1 MADNTEKLLKEIAKS
16 TKIQSD
22 AMLKIARGTSHDI
35 SIGRTAES
43 RGKETRGGSHQS
55 SDGFMSRIIGD
66 EKQGKKQQREI
77 MNELKKPSST
87 FNKLL
92 ASFMDTLLGRMI
104 FIAKSNIEHYYQ
116 RLEGAISGLTNRI
129 FGQMLDDIRPFTE
142 AVRATAQFL
151 FRMLKPL
158 KEMLFSIVKFPIGMF
173 KGIFEG
179 MNKVSTFLQNKLSL
193 LIPKKEVKSPEVKE
207 LKKQTS
213 MSSKLLRT
221 QGKIIRWLTYIEKN
235 TAASASA
242 TGARGGIGAY
252 KSARTARWI
261 RNWGRNMVPPS
272 DGKGGG
278 LTSTAGKVAGGV
290 IGGVGSI
297 FGGVGSLLSGGLGI
311 FGSLIP
317 MLLKGV
323 LAVAGVSLLIGLW
336 KRFEETATGKK
347 VKAWVTDLWDT
358 TLLPFWRNTMRPELE
373 DFWNDFLWPAMK
385 KGAGEL
391 GSLMWKGFKTA
402 ATTAAESALP
412 TENVIPKTDD
422 ERVNT
427 LIKKGGLTTQNIKTL
442 LASNRVEEERK
453 RKIID
458 WKQMAKTLGWIA
470 GGVATATVAAATAP
484 VSIPAGVV
492 ALTGAGLGALASHV
506 NRKEGG
512 AVPIMAHEGE
522 YVIQKKAVDKYGLG
536 MMNAIN
542 NGLLQH
548 FNLGGQVEQWRPLV
562 SRYWSDRNDIETA
575 LHIIQAES
583 TGIPQKGKKS
593 NDYGLFQINKIHGP
607 DLINAGILNE
617 GENVS
622 ALTYDNERNAKAAR
636 WLYDHKGGWQPWFMS
651 YHNWGRSLGF
661 TPAKFDVAKAAIDRA
676 KHGATGT
683 MSFGLGTPKT
693 AIASAGTGFG
703 GGVMGGLFDFASN
716 LFDKVG
722 NLTVGELFGASPTST
737 MSVAAAEAAATKGI
751 TEGFPN
757 TAEISGGGTGSGTVN
772 IVAGSGSSD
781 VANAGMPAS
790 PIYDNAF
797 YQLNVG
803 RILALNNSIAG

>member
-55 SDGFMSRIIGD
+55 SGGFMSRIIGD

-92 ASFMDTLLGRMI
+92 ASFMNTLLGRMI

-252 KSARTARWI
+252 KAARTARWI

-272 DGKGGG
+272 DEKGGG

-311 FGSLIP
+311 FGSLMP

-373 DFWNDFLWPAMK
+373 DFWNDFLWPNLK
-385 KGAGEL
+385 KGAKEL
-391 GSLMWKGFKTA
+391 GSIMWEGFKFGVRRIAIGQTPDEMREEA
-402 ATTAAESALP
+402 SSLQGRIDNLNDKISKTKPGAKQDSLINQRNALTQDMERLKRETP
-412 TENVIPKTDD
+412 KTKTEEYLRYAKKLTVGDIPEWLNSLAPIAWLNENVPLPFKD
-422 ERVNT
+422 
-427 LIKKGGLTTQNIKTL
+427 
-442 LASNRVEEERK
+442 
-453 RKIID
+453 
-458 WKQMAKTLGWIA
+458 
-470 GGVATATVAAATAP
+470 
-484 VSIPAGVV
+484 
-492 ALTGAGLGALASHV
+492 
-506 NRKEGG
+506 GG

-522 YVIQKKAVDKYGLG
+522 YVIQKKAVNKYGMG

-583 TGIPQKGKKS
+583 KGIPQKGKKS
-593 NDYGLFQINKIHGP
+593 NDYGLFQINQIHGP
-607 DLINAGILNE
+607 DLRDAGILNE

-622 ALTYDNERNAKAAR
+622 VLTHDNERNAKAAR

-676 KHGATGT
+676 KYGATGT
-683 MSFGLGTPKT
+683 MPFGLGTPET

-703 GGVMGGLFDFASN
+703 GGIMGGLFDFASN
-716 LFDKVG
+716 LFNKVG

-803 RILALNNSIAG
+803 RILALNNSIA